1 MLIVIRLSSTKR
13 LDDGLVPKCCVARLF
28 LFEASAPG
36 LEGMV
41 FSLRR
46 EVGAILTYR
55 WRRSVT
61 LSARVLQYNH
71 PVSVRN

>member
-36 LEGMV
+36 LEGA
-41 FSLRR
+41 SLYD
-46 EVGAILTYR
+46 VR
-55 WRRSVT
+55 WG
-61 LSARVLQYNH
+61 LF
-71 PVSVRN
+71 